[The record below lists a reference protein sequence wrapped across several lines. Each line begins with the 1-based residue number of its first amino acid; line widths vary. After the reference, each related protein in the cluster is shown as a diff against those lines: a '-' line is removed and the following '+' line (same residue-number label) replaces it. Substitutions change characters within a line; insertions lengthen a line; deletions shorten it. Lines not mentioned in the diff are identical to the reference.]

1 MFRFGNPEYLW
12 LFFAMP
18 LLLAIYVYLNI
29 RKKRD
34 VQKMGNLVTLKM
46 MMPELSLKRSYLKF
60 WLIFVALCAGIFM
73 IARPQFGTKVET
85 VEKDGIELV
94 IAIDVSNSMLA
105 EDVSPNRLAR
115 AKQILSRL
123 IDLRRNDKIALI
135 VFAGEAYV
143 QMPLTSDTQSAKI
156 FLNSIDPSLVPIQG
170 TAIGQAISL
179 GMSSFSSDREM
190 SKAMVIITDGEDH
203 GGSAIDIA
211 AEAAKAGVMI
221 NVAGIGSPDGSPIPA
236 TEYGRNF
243 MTDSEGNVVVSR
255 LNEQTAM
262 EIAQSGGGL
271 YVRAD
276 NSGNAIRALE
286 AQLDELEKGKTASL
300 TYSEYDEKFPLLAW
314 ILLLILLAEI
324 LVYDKKNPLFK
335 NVRVFDKKEEKR

>member
-12 LFFAMP
+12 LFFVMP
-18 LLLAIYVYLNI
+18 LLLAIYIYLNI
-29 RKKRD
+29 RKRKD
-34 VQKMGNLVTLKM
+34 VQKLGNLSTLKK

-60 WLIFVALCAGIFM
+60 WLIFVALCVGIIM
-73 IARPQFGTKVET
+73 IARPQFGTKLET
-85 VEKDGIELV
+85 VEKEGIELV

-115 AKQILSRL
+115 AKQMLSRL
-123 IDLRRNDKIALI
+123 IDLRKNDKVALI
-135 VFAGEAYV
+135 VFAGEAFI

-156 FLNSIDPSLVPIQG
+156 FLNTIDPSLVPVQG

-179 GMSSFSSDREM
+179 GVSCFSSDQEM
-190 SKAMVIITDGEDH
+190 SKAMVLITDAEDH
-203 GGSAIDIA
+203 GGTAAEIA

-221 NVAGIGSPDGSPIPA
+221 NLVGIGSPDGSPIPS
-236 TEYGRNF
+236 TEYGSNF

-255 LNEQTAM
+255 LNEQMAM

-276 NSGNAIRALE
+276 NSNSAVRALE
-286 AQLDELEKGKTASL
+286 TQLDELETGKTVSL
-300 TYSEYDEKFPLLAW
+300 SYSEYDEKFSVFAW
-314 ILLLILLAEI
+314 ILLVVLLVEI
-324 LVYDKKNPLFK
+324 LVYDKKNPLFR
-335 NVRVFDKKEEKR
+335 NVRVFK

>member
-29 RKKRD
+29 RKRKD
-34 VQKMGNLVTLKM
+34 VQKMGNLATLKM

-60 WLIFVALCAGIFM
+60 WLIFVVLCVGIFM

-85 VEKDGIELV
+85 VEKNGIELV

-123 IDLRRNDKIALI
+123 IDLRRNDKVALI

-156 FLNSIDPSLVPIQG
+156 FLNTIDPSLVPVQG
-170 TAIGQAISL
+170 TAIGQAIGL
-179 GMSSFSSDREM
+179 GMSSFSGDREM

-203 GGSAIDIA
+203 GGNVVDIA

-221 NVAGIGSPDGSPIPA
+221 NVVGIGSPDGSPIPA
-236 TEYGRNF
+236 LEYGRNF
-243 MTDSEGNVVVSR
+243 MTDSEGNVVVSH

-276 NSGNAIRALE
+276 NSNSAIRALE
-286 AQLDELEKGKTASL
+286 AQLDELETGKTTSL
-300 TYSEYDEKFPLLAW
+300 TYSEYDEKFSLLAW
-314 ILLLILLAEI
+314 ILLAILLVEI
-324 LVYDKKNPLFK
+324 LVYDKKNPLFR
-335 NVRVFDKKEEKR
+335 NVRVFDKVEK

>member
-12 LFFAMP
+12 LFAAVPF
-18 LLLAIYVYLNI
+18 LLAVYIYLNI
-29 RKKRD
+29 RKRKD
-34 VQKMGNLVTLKM
+34 VQKMGRLSTLKM

-60 WLIFVALCAGIFM
+60 WLIFGTLCAGVFL

-85 VEKDGIELV
+85 VEKEGIELV

-105 EDVSPNRLAR
+105 RDVSPDRLAR

-123 IDLRRNDKIALI
+123 IDVRRNDKVALI

-156 FLNSIDPSLVPIQG
+156 FLNTINPDLVPIQG
-170 TAIGQAISL
+170 TAIGEAITL
-179 GMSSFSSDREM
+179 GVSSFSTDKEI

-203 GGSAIDIA
+203 EGNAAGVA

-221 NVAGIGSPDGSPIPA
+221 NVLGIGSPDGSPVPVN
-236 TEYGRNF
+236 EYSNNF
-243 MTDSEGNVVVSR
+243 MTDNEGNVVVSR
-255 LNEQTAM
+255 LNEQMSM
-262 EIAQSGGGL
+262 EIAESGEGL

-276 NSGNAIRALE
+276 NSSTAVRALE
-286 AQLDELEKGKTASL
+286 AQLDELETGKSTALS
-300 TYSEYDEKFPLLAW
+300 YSEYDEKFPLLGWFMLA
-314 ILLLILLAEI
+314 ILLLEI
-324 LVYDKKNPLFK
+324 LIYDKKNRLFRNVRLFK
-335 NVRVFDKKEEKR
+335 

>member
-18 LLLAIYVYLNI
+18 LLLAIYIFLNI
-29 RKKRD
+29 RKRKD
-34 VQKMGNLVTLKM
+34 VQKLGNLATLKM

-60 WLIFVALCAGIFM
+60 WLIFAALCAGIFM

-85 VEKDGIELV
+85 VEKEGIELV

-105 EDVSPNRLAR
+105 EDASPNRLAR

-123 IDLRRNDKIALI
+123 IDLRKNDKVALI

-143 QMPLTSDTQSAKI
+143 QMPLTSDTHSAKI
-156 FLNSIDPSLVPIQG
+156 FLNTIDPSLVPIQG

-179 GMSSFSSDREM
+179 GMSCLSADQEI

-203 GGSAIDIA
+203 GENTVNIA

-221 NVAGIGSPDGSPIPA
+221 NLIGIGSPDGSPIRS
-236 TEYGRNF
+236 TEYGSNF

-255 LNEQTAM
+255 LNEQMAM
-262 EIAQSGGGL
+262 EIAQSGGGF
-271 YVRAD
+271 YIRAD
-276 NSGNAIRALE
+276 NSNSAIRALE
-286 AQLDELEKGKTASL
+286 TQLDELETGKTTTL
-300 TYSEYDEKFPLLAW
+300 TYSEYDEKFSMLAW
-314 ILLLILLAEI
+314 IILTILVVEILL
-324 LVYDKKNPLFK
+324 YDKKNPLFR
-335 NVRVFDKKEEKR
+335 NVRVFK